1 MVNYDIPWNPNRL
14 EQRMGRIHR
23 YGQQKEVH
31 IYNLVAEDTVEGEV
45 LRRLFRKLEEI
56 QRAMGSD
63 RVFDVIQEV
72 LRGQSLSD
80 LIMEALAGRKTLE
93 EIAAEIERVPNEE
106 AIRRIREATAEALA
120 TRHIDLSRI
129 LGEERKAKE
138 NRLVPEYVE
147 AFFERAA
154 GFLGLRAW
162 KGEDGFWRVDS
173 VPSFLRQRSA
183 DFRSR
188 FGEVRERYRKLTFY
202 KEKAFQEGGEY
213 IAPGHPLFEAVLEE
227 IFSRTSSD
235 CERGAV
241 FFDPRGRLSGTLFFV
256 EASLEDGN
264 GEPAAKRLFAVLAR
278 QNGMEPV
285 NPSILYDLL
294 PGEGKADLDLPDP
307 ESVRAFVAKELVP
320 KFLLEVK
327 AERERQADIRRRYG
341 LRSLESLIGEA
352 EANLLDLETRRML
365 GEEIPQMV
373 FEKERRRREDL
384 ENRKKA
390 LLEKLQRETTLLP
403 GRIKILGMVA
413 VHPAPVQEEIPDPSL
428 EKIGMEVA
436 MAYEREHGRVPAD
449 VSRENLGYDIR
460 SEGKDEVR
468 YIEVK
473 TRAKKG
479 PVTLTQN
486 EWLMA
491 HRLGQEYWLYV
502 VTVEDEAPKLW
513 IIRNPAELPV
523 EKKTVV
529 QYELDWQ
536 KWAEVA

>member
-1 MVNYDIPWNPNRL
+1 
-14 EQRMGRIHR
+14 
-23 YGQQKEVH
+23 
-31 IYNLVAEDTVEGEV
+31 
-45 LRRLFRKLEEI
+45 
-56 QRAMGSD
+56 
-63 RVFDVIQEV
+63 
-72 LRGQSLSD
+72 
-80 LIMEALAGRKTLE
+80 
-93 EIAAEIERVPNEE
+93 
-106 AIRRIREATAEALA
+106 
-120 TRHIDLSRI
+120 
-129 LGEERKAKE
+129 
-138 NRLVPEYVE
+138 
-147 AFFERAA
+147 
-154 GFLGLRAW
+154 
-162 KGEDGFWRVDS
+162 
-173 VPSFLRQRSA
+173 
-183 DFRSR
+183 
-188 FGEVRERYRKLTFY
+188 
-202 KEKAFQEGGEY
+202 
-213 IAPGHPLFEAVLEE
+213 
-227 IFSRTSSD
+227 
-235 CERGAV
+235 
-241 FFDPRGRLSGTLFFV
+241 
-256 EASLEDGN
+256 
-264 GEPAAKRLFAVLAR
+264 
-278 QNGMEPV
+278 MEPV

-413 VHPAPVQEEIPDPSL
+413 VLPAPVQEEIPDPSL
-428 EKIGMEVA
+428 EKIGMEVT
-436 MAYEREHGRVPAD
+436 MAYEREQGRVPAD